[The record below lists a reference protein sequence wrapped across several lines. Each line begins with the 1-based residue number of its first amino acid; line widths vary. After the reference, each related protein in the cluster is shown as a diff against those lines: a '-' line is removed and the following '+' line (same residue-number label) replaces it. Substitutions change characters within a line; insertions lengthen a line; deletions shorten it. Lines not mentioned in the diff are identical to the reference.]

1 MNLGSNPEQQ
11 RLDEIDTAGKPWR
24 RWGTYLSERQWGT
37 VREDYSANGK
47 AWDYLPHDHARS
59 RAYRWGEDGIGG
71 FSDDQQLLCLSVALW
86 NGKDPILKERLF
98 GLTNAQGNHGEDVKE
113 LYYYLDA
120 TPTCSYARMLYKYPH
135 AAYPYQQLI
144 DENAHRGRQSPEF
157 ELIDTGLFDDD
168 RYFDVE
174 IEYAKADVEDVLW
187 RITVV
192 NRGPVAARLHVLPQ
206 VWFRNTWTWFKDARK
221 PSLAADGQS
230 GVVISHAE
238 LGAYQLQFEGPR
250 ELLFCDNETNARR
263 LFGERDAT
271 GFFKD
276 AFDDYVVHGRADAV
290 NPARTG
296 TKAAGLYTVD
306 VAAGGRAVIRV
317 RLRVASARQRRY
329 LDDAR
334 QLGVPVVRRLGP
346 GLPLRRFGPDRSSP
360 RQAPADPARA
370 RVVHASQRPVPRVRV
385 ELRRREPSRPCLG
398 GAEDLSPRAAPGW
411 PWRPR
416 VSRARL
422 SQADAQ
428 LHLVGQPARCPGP
441 EHLPG
446 WFPRAR
452 QHRRLRPLGPAAD
465 RWLHRPGRRHRL
477 DGHVQ
482 PEPHAD
488 RSRAG
493 RGRSR
498 LRRHRHQVLRALPLH
513 RPGHDQHRR
522 RGHRAL
528 GRQGRVLLRRSVHA
542 QRHREA
548 DAAALD
554 GRVDPALRR
563 RGPRGRPPRALA
575 RLSCAARLASRS
587 SAPTGGARVA
597 LGRARP
603 EGAAPLVAGPRVPH
617 EEDPGPHARSRRV
630 PLGLRRPGPFP
641 TLSRASLRLRVGK
654 PALPGDL
661 HARRVGLRALRWQF
675 ELARADLDAGQL
687 LVDREPPTLR
697 RLLRAGLQGRV
708 PDRLGEVAVA
718 RGGSQRA
725 VPASPAYLRAGAGR
739 RPAAFRRL
747 SEDAEGSELPR
758 SHPLLRVLPRRHRS
772 RVGRVAPDGVDWTDR
787 HRDRRAQVKGGSA

>member
-11 RLDEIDTAGKPWR
+11 RLDEIDTAGKPSR

-71 FSDDQQLLCLSVALW
+71 FCDDQQLLCLSVALW

-187 RITVV
+187 RITVA
-192 NRGPVAARLHVLPQ
+192 NRGPAAARLHVLPQ
-206 VWFRNTWTWFKDARK
+206 VWFRNTWTWSTNARK

-238 LGAYQLQFEGPR
+238 LGAYQLHFEGPR
-250 ELLFCDNETNARR
+250 ELLFCDNETNVRR

-296 TKAAGLYTVD
+296 TKAAGLYTLD

-317 RLRVASARQRRY
+317 RLRVGRTGGPSFSDFDTVIAARRQEADRFYAQVHAGVADQECRRVQRQALAGMLWNKQFYRYDVSRWLDGDPTEPPPPQQRLASARQRRY
-329 LDDAR
+329 LDDAG
-334 QLGVPVVRRLGP
+334 QLGVSVVRRLGP
-346 GLPLRRFGPDRSSP
+346 GLPLRRLGPDRSSP
-360 RQAPADPARA
+360 RQAPADPAWA
-370 RVVHASQRPVPRVRV
+370 RVVHASERSAPRLRV
-385 ELRRREPSRPCLG
+385 ELRRRESARPCLG
-398 GAEDLSPRAAPGW
+398 GAEDLSPRAAPDW
-411 PWRPR
+411 ARRPR
-416 VSRARL
+416 VPGARL
-422 SQADAQ
+422 SQADAE
-428 LHLVGQPARCPGP
+428 LHLVGQPARCPGA
-441 EHLPG
+441 ERLPG

-452 QHRRLRPLGPAAD
+452 QKRRLRPLGPAAE
-465 RWLHRPGRRHRL
+465 RWRHRPGRRHRL

-493 RGRSR
+493 QGRSR

-513 RPGHDQHRR
+513 CPSHDQHRR
-522 RGHRAL
+522 RGNRAL
-528 GRQGRVLLRRSVHA
+528 G
-542 QRHREA
+542 
-548 DAAALD
+548 
-554 GRVDPALRR
+554 
-563 RGPRGRPPRALA
+563 
-575 RLSCAARLASRS
+575 
-587 SAPTGGARVA
+587 
-597 LGRARP
+597 
-603 EGAAPLVAGPRVPH
+603 
-617 EEDPGPHARSRRV
+617 
-630 PLGLRRPGPFP
+630 
-641 TLSRASLRLRVGK
+641 
-654 PALPGDL
+654 
-661 HARRVGLRALRWQF
+661 
-675 ELARADLDAGQL
+675 
-687 LVDREPPTLR
+687 
-697 RLLRAGLQGRV
+697 
-708 PDRLGEVAVA
+708 
-718 RGGSQRA
+718 
-725 VPASPAYLRAGAGR
+725 
-739 RPAAFRRL
+739 
-747 SEDAEGSELPR
+747 
-758 SHPLLRVLPRRHRS
+758 
-772 RVGRVAPDGVDWTDR
+772 
-787 HRDRRAQVKGGSA
+787 